1 MKDADDES
9 VSVGPNQQ
17 RQLVVGDCARFLQS
31 IYVSGARTNLIFDL
45 LVKMNDAANRAS
57 GLTIKLAAEAT
68 GLSEEEALRCI
79 QGIVSLTGDRIVMEN
94 GQRTWLYQNYEPR
107 SIGAAAQGVS
117 RLLPK
122 VFPDGISV
130 RSRRRAASDQR
141 VLPCAANGAVAS

>member
-9 VSVGPNQQ
+9 VSVGDTQQ
-17 RQLVVGDCARFLQS
+17 RQLLVGDCARFLQS
-31 IYVSGARTNLIFDL
+31 IYVSGSRANLIFDL

-68 GLSEEEALRCI
+68 GLSEEEAYRCI
-79 QGIVSLTGDRIVMEN
+79 QGIVSLTGDRIGMEN

-107 SIGAAAQGVS
+107 SIGGAAQGVS

-122 VFPDGISV
+122 VAINEEAS
-130 RSRRRAASDQR
+130 RSKKQAGSCQ
-141 VLPCAANGAVAS
+141 GGFKAVAAEAV